1 MGGGGSKPKKEEE
14 EKKECKC
21 EGRKYSTNPKSIG
34 KVCHTYQGESYCYDR
49 YSVCDK
55 VTDCKDCKQ
64 QSPNHLTDKTLKCAV
79 GPFTNNVIGIES
91 NLHRDLEGSTLS
103 LKQTS
108 KKEPLREGLD
118 AAVMGRLKAETDHEA
133 AKARSAIAGKTRQVT
148 SYGDRALNTISSKRH
163 QIENEAR
170 GALNSAN
177 NARNAAA
184 ASGAYEGQTKQ
195 SKDNAQFYESVTDK
209 KKRQTIGHEH
219 DAKVAER
226 VTREDQKDVKEILH
240 NTEDLLGKVKEDH
253 NVTTHAAADAQAT
266 AEQANLVFQDVISE
280 RQKITGENV
289 VGISPGVQGDL
300 GISSAKLSAKS
311 RQNEVDGKKI
321 GNVLATLEQIGV
333 GGDTFVPNRK
343 VKKLEG
349 FNIREGL
356 DGGPPTWE
364 DIRQAGAD
372 VADVIRNQ
380 DLAISDQA
388 KINATARAERSKH
401 LAGELLHQTRNIAGE
416 IYSDYLTTDKS
427 TNLHD
432 VYQRKKQDNIKN
444 ERLVQTKQYEMRVY
458 DEYIKIG
465 KIVVIAFVLFVLVK
479 VLNNKGIMGDSLTEL
494 VIALIIIITIIYLIW
509 KLVWLGLR
517 DPINFDKTN
526 QGYDRQYV
534 KNMQGNKYPPKKY
547 NLGFLTGT
555 CTGNDC
561 CSNGMEYDSARNKC
575 IVQPDGFDNI
585 VGTPIDVEGFK
596 SNKNAVVNEILGSI

>member
-1 MGGGGSKPKKEEE
+1 MGGGGSKEK
-14 EKKECKC
+14 EKKEDCKC
-21 EGRKYSTNPKSIG
+21 EGRKYSTNPRSIG
-34 KVCHTYQGESYCYDR
+34 KVCHTYQGERFCYDR

-55 VTDCKDCKQ
+55 KTECKDCKPQ
-64 QSPNHLTDKTLKCAV
+64 PPNHLTDKTLKCGV

-118 AAVMGRLKAETDHEA
+118 AVAMDRMKAETDHAA
-133 AKARSAIAGKTRQVT
+133 AKARSEIDGKAKQVT
-148 SYGDRALNTISSKRH
+148 SYGNQALNTISSKKG
-163 QIENEAR
+163 QIEREAR
-170 GALNSAN
+170 GAITSAN
-177 NARNAAA
+177 NARNNAAV
-184 ASGAYEGQTKQ
+184 SGTYTAQTKH
-195 SKDNAQFYESVTDK
+195 SKDKTQYYENVADDK
-209 KKRQTIGHEH
+209 KNQTINHEH
-219 DAKVAER
+219 DAKVAEK
-226 VTREDQKDVKEILH
+226 VTRGDQKDVKKIL
-240 NTEDLLGKVKEDH
+240 NKTEDLLDKVKEDH
-253 NVTTHAAADAQAT
+253 NTTNNAAADAQAT
-266 AEQANLVFQDVISE
+266 AEQTNLILNDVITE
-280 RQKITGENV
+280 RQKISGENV
-289 VGISPGVQGDL
+289 VGVLPGVQGDL
-300 GISSAKLSAKS
+300 GISSAQLSAKT
-311 RQNEVDGKKI
+311 RQNKVDGQKI
-321 GNVLATLEQIGV
+321 NNVLATLEEMGV

-349 FNIREGL
+349 FNIKEGL
-356 DGGPPTWE
+356 VGSSPTWQ
-364 DIRQAGAD
+364 DIMRAGAD
-372 VADVIRNQ
+372 VTDAINNQ
-380 DLAISDQA
+380 DLANKDQA

-401 LAGELLHQTRNIAGE
+401 LAGELLHQRRNIAGE
-416 IYSDYLTTDKS
+416 IYSDYLTSDKS

-432 VYQRKKQDNIKN
+432 VYQRKKQDNIKK

-465 KIVVIAFVLFVLVK
+465 KIVVVAFVVFVLAK

-534 KNMQGNKYPPKKY
+534 KNMQGNKYAPKKY

-555 CTGNDC
+555 CSGNDC
-561 CSNGMEYDSARNKC
+561 CSNGMEYDTARNKC

-585 VGTPIDVEGFK
+585 VGTPINVEGFK